1 MTIVPPVVAAVFPE
15 VLGQPPYKNLRNS
28 QNHSD
33 QNGQFKQVFDTAMED
48 VRDGK
53 ISLTNPCKGCNYY
66 NEEQDICLAFECNGD
81 SCPELPCEKQ
91 LRRK

>member
-1 MTIVPPVVAAVFPE
+1 
-15 VLGQPPYKNLRNS
+15 
-28 QNHSD
+28 
-33 QNGQFKQVFDTAMED
+33 MED

-66 NEEQDICLAFECNGD
+66 DEEQDICFAFECNGD